1 MPDPILPIS
10 AAGIRPI
17 EPVMVDRAGAPGS
30 FAETLKG
37 MLGEVGR
44 TQNEAEAASQ
54 DFVAGRTTDVA
65 STMIA
70 VERAAITLQ
79 LMLQIRAR
87 ALEAYQDIQ
96 RIQA

>member
-1 MPDPILPIS
+1 VADPILPIS
-10 AAGIRPI
+10 AASIRPI
-17 EPVMVDRAGAPGS
+17 EPVTTDRAAPGA
-30 FAETLKG
+30 FADTLKSV
-37 MLGEVGR
+37 LGEVGR
-44 TQNEAEAASQ
+44 TQSEAETATQ

-87 ALEAYQDIQ
+87 ALEAYQEVQ

>member
-1 MPDPILPIS
+1 MADPILPIS
-10 AAGIRPI
+10 ATGIRPI
-17 EPVMVDRAGAPGS
+17 EPVTVDRAAPGS

-44 TQNEAEAASQ
+44 TQGEAEAASQ

-87 ALEAYQDIQ
+87 ALEAYQEIQ

>member
-1 MPDPILPIS
+1 VADAILPIS
-10 AAGIRPI
+10 AASIRPI
-17 EPVMVDRAGAPGS
+17 EPVAVDRAAPGS
-30 FAETLKG
+30 FADTLRT

-44 TQNEAEAASQ
+44 TQNEAETASQ